1 MVTEEL
7 SHRLQHRGACLC
19 GGFLGGSA
27 LLEIAGTLG
36 NAQTMNLIELV
47 LALLGGDIRQV
58 LLRLIAFALYFAA
71 AMLFV
76 WVRDVSPWSP
86 KTVSLL
92 ITALAAVVL
101 ALIADTAPT
110 VVRLWPIFFAM
121 SFQWNAFPG
130 AYGYQS
136 SSIFSTNNTRQV
148 GLSLAEYLIGHDE
161 KKLHK
166 ARFFLGSLL
175 CFHIGVAISWCAVHW
190 LGRFAPLGVW
200 PLLILTA
207 LTLRTEPREVCA

>member
-1 MVTEEL
+1 MVNADL

-19 GGFLGGSA
+19 GGFLGGFA

-47 LALLGGDIRQV
+47 LALLGGDFVQV

-86 KTVSLL
+86 KPVSLI
-92 ITALAAVVL
+92 ITALAAVAL
-101 ALIADTAPT
+101 ALIPANAPT

-121 SFQWNAFPG
+121 SFQWNSFPG

-136 SSIFSTNNTRQV
+136 ASIFSTNNTRQV

-175 CFHIGVAISWCAVHW
+175 CFHIGVAAAWCAARW
-190 LGRFAPLGVW
+190 LERFAPLGVW

-207 LTLRTEPREVCA
+207 VTLRAEPKEVHA

>member
-1 MVTEEL
+1 MTADL

-19 GGFLGGSA
+19 GGFLGGFA

-47 LALLGGDIRQV
+47 LALLGGNFAEV
-58 LLRLIAFALYFAA
+58 GLRLIAFALYFAA

-76 WVRDVSPWSP
+76 WVRDVSPWRP
-86 KTVSLL
+86 KVVSLL
-92 ITALAAVVL
+92 ITALAAVAL
-101 ALIADTAPT
+101 ALIPQTAPT

-148 GLSLAEYLIGHDE
+148 GLSLAEYLIGHDAQ
-161 KKLHK
+161 KLHK

-175 CFHIGVAISWCAVHW
+175 CFHIGVAIAWCAACW
-190 LGRFAPLGVW
+190 LGTFAPLGVW
-200 PLLILTA
+200 PLLIVTVI
-207 LTLRTEPREVCA
+207 TLRTEPKEVRA

>member
-1 MVTEEL
+1 MVNADL

-19 GGFLGGSA
+19 GGFLGGFA

-47 LALLGGDIRQV
+47 LALLGGDFRQV

-76 WVRDVSPWSP
+76 WVQDVSPWEP
-86 KTVSLL
+86 KLASLL

-101 ALIADTAPT
+101 ALIPADAPT

-148 GLSLAEYLIGHDE
+148 GLSLAEYLVGHDRS
-161 KKLHK
+161 KLHK

-175 CFHIGVAISWCAVHW
+175 CFHIGVAVAWCAARW

-207 LTLRTEPREVCA
+207 ITLRTEPKEVRA